1 MKQRTSGPLQLS
13 LVVLLALFAGT
24 TYAALDN
31 KGTDFIL
38 SFLPQLST
46 SNIELHLTSDVAT
59 NVTIEYP
66 VNSPSFSTTV
76 GVAPGSVTIVP
87 LPAAA
92 ADSWGINSVANN
104 AIHAF
109 ASEEFVAYLINRA
122 NATTDAALGLPV
134 DTFNTE
140 YIVATYNARFGGGE
154 FIVYAGFDNTTV
166 TITPN
171 NALTG
176 RPAGIPFDV
185 ILNRGEGYHG
195 RSLSGS
201 GLAGSLT
208 GTLISADRPVGMVNG
223 NVCTQVPTGTAACD
237 HIFEVAQPVQSWGNS
252 ALVSNLPNRPIGSIY
267 RIIASEDGTDVT
279 QDAVSIGLINRG
291 DFIETPALAGNHVF
305 AGSKPIYVVQ
315 FMTGQTFPGA
325 ILGDPAMGNMIPSAQ
340 YLPDYTFST
349 VGGAQFAQNFLTL
362 IANDTDLSTILLDG
376 ALVGAGS
383 FTPIAG
389 TSFSA
394 ATLSLTDGTHTTSS
408 TAVHGITVE
417 GYNNFDSY
425 IYPGGALFEFINP
438 VGDAN
443 PPTCTSSL
451 LTGPPPSLQGAAE
464 DSRPSEDTNG
474 NGALDRGEDLNGNG
488 QIDEDTGV
496 FFIALESGATNLGLA
511 VTPFTP
517 GDGLINFNVSL
528 LDTNLPG
535 NGVVKATDG
544 AGNICTVDVDLG
556 VIQLPAVCDIDT
568 DGDVDRRDISLIIA
582 ARNTSASG
590 PDDSMDIDGNGVI
603 NILDARQCT
612 QQCTNAR
619 CQ

>member
-1 MKQRTSGPLQLS
+1 MKQRKLKPLPLI
-13 LVVLLALFAGT
+13 LIGLLTLFIGT
-24 TYAALDN
+24 AHAALDN

-38 SFLPQLST
+38 SFLPQLSAP
-46 SNIELHLTSDVAT
+46 NIELHLTSDVAT
-59 NVTIEYP
+59 SVTVEYP
-66 VNSPSFSTTV
+66 VNAPTFSTTV
-76 GVAPGSVTIVP
+76 AVAPGTVTIVT
-87 LPAAA
+87 LPATASSA
-92 ADSWGINSVANN
+92 WGINSIANN
-104 AIHAF
+104 AVHAF
-109 ASEEFVAYLINRA
+109 ASDEFVAYLINRA
-122 NATTDAALGLPV
+122 PATSDAALGLPV

-176 RPAGIPFDV
+176 RPAGVPFDV
-185 ILNRGEGYHG
+185 VLNRGEGYHG
-195 RSLSGS
+195 RSSSSS

-208 GTLISADRPVGMVNG
+208 GTLISADRPVGVVNG
-223 NVCTQVPTGTAACD
+223 NYCTQVPNGTTACD

-252 ALVSNLPNRPIGSIY
+252 ALVSNLPNRPSGSIY

-279 QDAVSIGLINRG
+279 QDAVSIGTINRG
-291 DFIETPALAGNHVF
+291 DFIETAALAGNHVF

-315 FMTGQTFPGA
+315 FMTGQSSPGA
-325 ILGDPAMGNMIPSAQ
+325 TLGDPAMGNMIPAEQ

-362 IANDTDLSTILLDG
+362 IANNADLSTILLDG

-394 ATLSLTDGTHTTSS
+394 ATLPLTDGTHLTSS
-408 TAVHGITVE
+408 GGAHGITVE
-417 GYNNFDSY
+417 GYNGFDSY

-443 PPTCTSSL
+443 APICSSSL
-451 LTGPPPSLQGAAE
+451 LAGPPPSLQGSAE
-464 DSRPSEDTNG
+464 DSRPTEDTNG
-474 NGALDRGEDLNGNG
+474 NGVLDPGEDLNGNG

-496 FFIALESGATNLGLA
+496 FFVALEPGATNLSLT

-517 GDGLINFNVSL
+517 GDGLISFNASL
-528 LDTNLPG
+528 LDNNLPG
-535 NGVVKATDG
+535 SGVVKATDG
-544 AGNICTVDVDLG
+544 AGNFCTVDVDLG
-556 VIQLPAVCDIDT
+556 GVQPPAVCDIDA
-568 DGDVDRRDISLIIA
+568 DGDVDRSDISLIIA
-582 ARNTSASG
+582 ARNTPASG
-590 PDDSMDIDGNGVI
+590 PDDPRDIDGNGTI
-603 NILDARQCT
+603 NVLDARQCT